1 MYYAYYL
8 DVVYQDFTEAGRKHV
23 SGFLV
28 ASVTN
33 RGHQELALETPSH
46 SVVNTLG
53 LTPAPLEKQTN
64 QSQCLDITICVYPNC
79 LLNISLIQGASKK
92 PPDFHSCAMRNR

>member
-53 LTPAPLEKQTN
+53 LTPAPLKKQTN
-64 QSQCLDITICVYPNC
+64 QSQCLDIAICVYPNC
-79 LLNISLIQGASKK
+79 LPKISLIQGASK
-92 PPDFHSCAMRNR
+92 

>member
-33 RGHQELALETPSH
+33 RGHQELALETPSY

-53 LTPAPLEKQTN
+53 LTPAPLEKQKN
-64 QSQCLDITICVYPNC
+64 QITTFGYYNLCLSKLSTHTITYTGCIK
-79 LLNISLIQGASKK
+79 ITS
-92 PPDFHSCAMRNR
+92 

>member
-53 LTPAPLEKQTN
+53 LTPAPLEKKQINHNVCILQFVFIQT
-64 QSQCLDITICVYPNC
+64 VYPIYHLYMVHQNN
-79 LLNISLIQGASKK
+79 LLIFIAVQ
-92 PPDFHSCAMRNR
+92 